1 MNNSKFV
8 KSVLNLVGDMVIEHH
23 EYEPDT
29 LTMLVKN
36 VNAEVEG
43 RDLMEY
49 IKGEMEAKGF
59 KDISFSLG
67 KGHWMTVRNYERFN
81 GITVQLTLLQNNGRK

>member
-8 KSVLNLVGDMVIEHH
+8 KSVLNLVGGIVIEHH
-23 EYEPDT
+23 EYQTDT
-29 LTMLVKN
+29 LMIHFKD

-59 KDISFSLG
+59 KDISFNLG
-67 KGHWMTVRNYERFN
+67 DGHWMNVRNNERFD
-81 GITVQLTLLQNNGRK
+81 GIRA